1 MPRPESTKT
10 KHKRAENAQARIL
23 RKHKR
28 TENAQVSPRCCFP
41 PYLIYAFKSI
51 LMHDYMCGMHSS
63 CGEPCDMQHSGRGAY
78 GAPRPWAGGRAQ
90 QHAELQSHG
99 PWALIWRRTNRHE
112 TAYGADTCVNILW
125 QHTELTSLQFGWPR
139 IATCGVAI
147 TRPSVPHTERTNRH
161 ETAYRA
167 DACANILM
175 KARLHV

>member
-1 MPRPESTKT
+1 MTSLGKCDLHLAPFWLQFGYGLTKMVLSGQT
-10 KHKRAENAQARIL
+10 IL
-23 RKHKR
+23 RQSDR
-28 TENAQVSPRCCFP
+28 G
-41 PYLIYAFKSI
+41 
-51 LMHDYMCGMHSS
+51 MHDYMCGMHSS

-139 IATCGVAI
+139 LATCGVAI

-161 ETAYRA
+161 DTAYRA